1 MKKIYL
7 LGLFTIAGLVL
18 NAQSSLQV
26 TDVNNGMAPVTN
38 NSTIYYTTNANDHLT
53 TEIDAKNTGSSTKYY
68 KLKRVDN
75 VLNSGASAYFCVG
88 GANCYP
94 PNVTVSPL
102 TMTLTANQTLSSQS
116 LSLLLDLEEAPAPG
130 YSSIAYQIYNIN
142 DASDVFNFT
151 LKYNDSST
159 GVKEASSLFSSVSNV
174 YPNPSVNK
182 AYISMTSAFDVN
194 NVNVTVMNSLGAIV
208 YTKNT
213 SLSVGKNVVA
223 LDFDNLV
230 SGLYFATISTG
241 NTKITRKFTINK

>member
-26 TDVNNGMAPVTN
+26 TDVNNGMASVSN

-53 TEIDAKNTGSSTKYY
+53 TEIDAKNATASTKYY
-68 KLKRVDN
+68 KLKRTDN

-130 YSSIAYQIYNIN
+130 YSSISYQIYNIN
-142 DASDVFNFT
+142 DANDVFNFT

-159 GVKEASSLFSSVSNV
+159 GVKESSSLFSSVSNV

-182 AYISMTSAFDVN
+182 AYITMTSAFDVN
-194 NVNVTVMNSLGAIV
+194 NVSVTVMNSLGAIV

-213 SLSVGKNVVA
+213 SLSSGKNVVA
-223 LDFDNLV
+223 LDVDNLV